1 MADNAIPGV
10 SDQDIGLKL
19 KQVISNAAENNL
31 LALIDW
37 PTYEL
42 PQQII
47 RRERSMLARAN
58 APYSQYPVLGTKR
71 KSPDPSGTT
80 RPTTPPWRQPKQSLA
95 DRLAKNEKRQK
106 TTPASKFGDSEKRR
120 QRFEADNTLQIS
132 PTTHNAPIYS
142 PSDRDGPI
150 VGTCTKIEKRYFR
163 LTAPPVP
170 ESVRPLSVLKA
181 TLDFLI
187 VKWKDEHDYGYI
199 CDQFKSLRQDLTVQH
214 IKNAF
219 TVRVYEAHARIALEK
234 GDMSEYNQ
242 CQGQLRILY
251 KLNIPGCAGEFL
263 AYRILYL
270 IYSGNRESLGDLI
283 ANLTPTDKQNPAV
296 HQALLVRKALAANN
310 YHKFFRLY
318 DDPPN
323 MGGYLMDMF
332 VDRERLTALSSIS
345 KAYVAPSYR
354 P

>member
-1 MADNAIPGV
+1 
-10 SDQDIGLKL
+10 
-19 KQVISNAAENNL
+19 
-31 LALIDW
+31 
-37 PTYEL
+37 
-42 PQQII
+42 
-47 RRERSMLARAN
+47 
-58 APYSQYPVLGTKR
+58 
-71 KSPDPSGTT
+71 
-80 RPTTPPWRQPKQSLA
+80 
-95 DRLAKNEKRQK
+95 
-106 TTPASKFGDSEKRR
+106 
-120 QRFEADNTLQIS
+120 
-132 PTTHNAPIYS
+132 
-142 PSDRDGPI
+142 
-150 VGTCTKIEKRYFR
+150 
-163 LTAPPVP
+163 
-170 ESVRPLSVLKA
+170 
-181 TLDFLI
+181 
-187 VKWKDEHDYGYI
+187 
-199 CDQFKSLRQDLTVQH
+199 
-214 IKNAF
+214 
-219 TVRVYEAHARIALEK
+219 
-234 GDMSEYNQ
+234 MSEYNQ

-283 ANLTPTDKQNPAV
+283 ANLTPTDKQNSAV